1 MLHKHFVIFRS
12 IYYTGKLN
20 KQINNGPAESF
31 SISYSYLT
39 RFTLCLWNL
48 ISYFLFVFVVA
59 VVFFP
64 SDINFQKEMLC
75 CRKGWERPAWP
86 SSELLY
92 IWLVFEFYVMSHF
105 FFFQN
110 KQPAQDCFLH
120 SLESNDS
127 ILGSICLQACMWCVI
142 LVCYI
147 PQAQCRWHMSHDT

>member
-59 VVFFP
+59 V
-64 SDINFQKEMLC
+64 
-75 CRKGWERPAWP
+75 
-86 SSELLY
+86 
-92 IWLVFEFYVMSHF
+92 F
-105 FFFQN
+105 FFLQTLMFRKKCSAAGKGGKDHRDPLLN
-110 KQPAQDCFLH
+110 YFTFGWFLN
-120 SLESNDS
+120 S
-127 ILGSICLQACMWCVI
+127 M
-142 LVCYI
+142 
-147 PQAQCRWHMSHDT
+147 